1 MRFVTTVGHI
11 RKLIKEAINSSPVD
25 ASQSTQLL
33 SKFPKFLEKI
43 GVSDA
48 SSLKTIATGTR
59 GTALETPDGKVLKVT
74 NDEKE
79 AAASAALTGLGGDV
93 PGVVKVFGVWQLGDS
108 NVFAILQ
115 EKLEPISDADG
126 KEFNSALI
134 ATAVPLW
141 MAKSGGDWSVVKEKT
156 KSHIAAKAKK
166 DFGGISTPE
175 AQEFVK
181 KANAAWNLLV
191 TKFHLRDLFQ
201 TLTAIGIDFHDYHA
215 GNMMKRP
222 DTGELVLI
230 DLGMSRV
237 RGKGGRIETV
247 TEAIKRIIKKI
258 IG

>member
-1 MRFVTTVGHI
+1 MRFVTTIKHV
-11 RKLIKEAINSSPVD
+11 RKLIREAANSSPVD
-25 ASQSTQLL
+25 ASQSTEILA
-33 SKFPKFLEKI
+33 KFPKFLEKI
-43 GVSDA
+43 GVSDVG
-48 SSLKTIATGTR
+48 SLKTIATGTR

-93 PGVVKVFGVWQLGDS
+93 PGVVKVYGVWNLGDS

-115 EKLEPISDADG
+115 EKLVPISDAEG
-126 KEFNSALI
+126 KEFNSALVI
-134 ATAVPLW
+134 TAVPLW
-141 MAKSGGDWSVVKEKT
+141 IPKSGGDWAVVKEKT
-156 KSHIAAKAKK
+156 KAHIAAKAKK
-166 DFGGISTPE
+166 DFAGVSSPE

-181 KANAAWNLLV
+181 KANTAWNLLV

-230 DLGMSRV
+230 DLGMSKV

-247 TEAIKRIIKKI
+247 TEAIKWLIKRILK
-258 IG
+258 